1 MAKQKQLD
9 KNYIAVM
16 GKIFDVLNCL
26 IDKGAKQEPVAFS
39 AMVKALPFSR
49 TTIHR
54 ILYSLEKLE
63 YVEKAEIAAHYR
75 LAAKFFEFTG
85 PAVHFKHLQS
95 ISHSIMNDLMARHM
109 ENVNLG
115 VLQNGHVVHL
125 DVIQS
130 PNALRVA
137 AFRGERN
144 PLHCT
149 ALGKAILA
157 FLPESEVTTL
167 LDGYS
172 LVKKT
177 PKTITQKAHLC
188 THLALVREHG
198 VAIDLEENLS
208 GVTCLA
214 APIFDDA
221 GRVVA
226 ALSVSGPTSRMNS
239 KLNAITT
246 DLRAAA
252 LAATRM
258 IAPLYETEQS
268 SARDKQLAHR
278 SNSNNNRTK
287 APSP

>member
-1 MAKQKQLD
+1 
-9 KNYIAVM
+9 M
-16 GKIFDVLNCL
+16 GKIFEVLNYL
-26 IDKGAKQEPVAFS
+26 INTGAKQEAVPFS

-54 ILYSLEKLE
+54 ILYSLEKLG
-63 YVEKAEIAAHYR
+63 YVEKAEQAAHYR
-75 LAAKFFEFTG
+75 LATKFFEFTG
-85 PAVHFKHLQS
+85 PAVHFRHLQS
-95 ISHSIMNDLMARHM
+95 ISRSIMNDLMARHV

-115 VLQNGHVVHL
+115 VLQKGQIVHL

-137 AFRGERN
+137 AFPGERN

-157 FLPESEVTTL
+157 FLPEAEVNTL
-167 LDGYS
+167 LDGYP

-177 PKTITQKAHLC
+177 PKTITQKAHLRE
-188 THLALVREHG
+188 HLALVREHG

-214 APIFDDA
+214 APIFDHA

-226 ALSVSGPTSRMNS
+226 ALSVSGPSSRMSS
-239 KLNAITT
+239 KLNAIKH

-258 IAPLYETEQS
+258 IAPMYETEQTYTPEKQPTRHS
-268 SARDKQLAHR
+268 SAQSRK
-278 SNSNNNRTK
+278 TK
-287 APSP
+287 ASSL